1 MKNEGLKLLNT
12 SKILRKSIFS
22 GANNLDQFWLDA
34 WGIEGRN
41 LLLIR
46 DENLPMKIEIP
57 LGGNLGGQVEDMCS
71 LGQKKKRQ
79 SLPSSALRPISQV
92 LHNG

>member
-1 MKNEGLKLLNT
+1 MKNEGLKLLN
-12 SKILRKSIFS
+12 SKYNKILRKSIFS

-71 LGQKKKRQ
+71 LGQKKKKKKGR
-79 SLPSSALRPISQV
+79 ACQV
-92 LHNG
+92 LH